1 MGFSAGGHLAGSLGT
16 LWNDAELQARLP
28 ETGGGNRPT
37 GLVLCYPVISAGKY
51 AHMDSFRCLL
61 GSQAPDAAALERFSL
76 EKHVDAHTPPAFIMH
91 TYADALVPVEN
102 ALLMAQ
108 AYAGAHV
115 PFEMHIYPRGPH
127 GIALANKVTWCGAHD
142 MVCPAA
148 ARWVEDSIVWM
159 KTVG

>member
-1 MGFSAGGHLAGSLGT
+1 
-16 LWNDAELQARLP
+16 
-28 ETGGGNRPT
+28 
-37 GLVLCYPVISAGKY
+37 
-51 AHMDSFRCLL
+51 
-61 GSQAPDAAALERFSL
+61 
-76 EKHVDAHTPPAFIMH
+76 MH

-108 AYAGAHV
+108 AYAAARV

-142 MVCPAA
+142 MVSPAA
-148 ARWVEDSIVWM
+148 ARWVEDSVIWM